1 MLKISLKEIYNISK
15 KRLLSILFYEEV
27 LSMQKMISIIMI
39 LFLLC
44 GCSKSTTPK
53 NTQTNE
59 SLKNQSENDSTTN
72 NTENKYTY
80 MSWDDFNEDRAW
92 IRMNSYTHIGCIDKK
107 GHFII

>member
-1 MLKISLKEIYNISK
+1 
-15 KRLLSILFYEEV
+15 
-27 LSMQKMISIIMI
+27 MQKMISIIMI

-107 GHFII
+107 GHLLFEYEDMDILTNFNNGYAHVTDQNTILFMS